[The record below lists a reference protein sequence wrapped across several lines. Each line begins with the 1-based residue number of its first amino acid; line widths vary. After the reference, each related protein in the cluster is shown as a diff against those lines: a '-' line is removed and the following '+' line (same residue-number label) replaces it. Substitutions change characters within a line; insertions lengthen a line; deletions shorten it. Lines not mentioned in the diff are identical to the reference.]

1 MEEQKRRQQRKEEM
15 RRRRQRQVRRQLMML
30 GTAAVLI
37 LIVVIVVIVRA
48 WNGHQDRKELEQQT
62 ETVQAALA
70 AGYEEFTAQTAADGA
85 STGEAA
91 DSSGADEAADSS
103 STGEAAGDG
112 SSDGEAVEAAAMDTD
127 SAGRGAESGQNSG
140 AEEFAQWV
148 TEKYPDAVSGSLSD
162 AASDGKIT
170 DAEAYDALGATMH
183 VLQDGYR
190 GWLDDAGTAAEHGI
204 YIKSAEAES
213 ETATVSIAGDLCLEE
228 DGFVLDKYD
237 ESGELSQCI
246 SPEILDITNGAD
258 IFYLNHEY
266 TVSERG
272 EALAGKLYTFR
283 AQPERMAL
291 LTEMGTDLVSL
302 ANNHIYDYGEEAM
315 LDTMDYL
322 DEAGIPYVGGGRNL
336 AEAERPAYFIVNG
349 MKIGFVAASNAE
361 LTLYTPAAGEDSAG
375 ILEAYDTTL
384 YDQVIADAA
393 KECDYLIAYI
403 HWGPE
408 DTNQYAEYQTA
419 QGKEFLDAGADIV
432 VGGHPHVLQGMEYM
446 DGKPVIYSMGDFW
459 FNDETKYTGLLN
471 LEITPEGLSEMSF
484 TPCLQTG
491 LTTQYIS
498 DAAEQREM
506 YDFLESLSPNAQIS
520 DDGVITEITG

>member
-1 MEEQKRRQQRKEEM
+1 MEEQKRRQRRKEEM

-37 LIVVIVVIVRA
+37 LIVVIVVIVRT

-70 AGYEEFTAQTAADGA
+70 AGYEEFTAQIAADGA
-85 STGEAA
+85 STG
-91 DSSGADEAADSS
+91 EAADSS

-237 ESGELSQCI
+237 ETGELSQCI

-302 ANNHIYDYGEEAM
+302 C
-315 LDTMDYL
+315 
-322 DEAGIPYVGGGRNL
+322 R
-336 AEAERPAYFIVNG
+336 
-349 MKIGFVAASNAE
+349 AS
-361 LTLYTPAAGEDSAG
+361 D
-375 ILEAYDTTL
+375 
-384 YDQVIADAA
+384 
-393 KECDYLIAYI
+393 
-403 HWGPE
+403 
-408 DTNQYAEYQTA
+408 YAESVAKT
-419 QGKEFLDAGADIV
+419 
-432 VGGHPHVLQGMEYM
+432 PHVFG
-446 DGKPVIYSMGDFW
+446 IYTF
-459 FNDETKYTGLLN
+459 
-471 LEITPEGLSEMSF
+471 
-484 TPCLQTG
+484 
-491 LTTQYIS
+491 LTQHNT
-498 DAAEQREM
+498 
-506 YDFLESLSPNAQIS
+506 SLK
-520 DDGVITEITG
+520 